1 MENYPYAIFTF
12 KKKVKTLEGHLS
24 GQLKEEK
31 DFFKESG
38 LPELDNL
45 KELTDSSHIIREL
58 LNTFTKLKQPVI
70 TRLSIKNKNTYL
82 EISKYS
88 EKPYS
93 IILRLI
99 PEDFIAAT
107 ISREIIYAIPTAIVI
122 LDNES
127 HILDVNPQFEKL
139 FGYKKEEIIGKN
151 INELVVPKEEYEDGP
166 YLDNIARRRGYFRV
180 ERVRIAKDGERIP
193 VLIYGSRLFLN
204 ENQMGLIGVYEDIK
218 ALKKTQEILYYQAT
232 HDMLTGLPNRY
243 ALRELFNR
251 EKSNAD
257 INGTKVALFF
267 IDINRFKDI
276 NDIHGHDFGDRVI
289 KKTAE
294 ILLSSV
300 RNTDTIARFGGDEF
314 VAIFGNIKSK
324 EDAVAIGLKIIDAF
338 SNPFTVDGNAIDT
351 GVNIGI
357 VFYPND
363 GETLDELIRKADIAM
378 YHAKATGTNNFVV
391 YSKEIEEM
399 RFRTISDLKSRDV
412 MFRLAFSKSP
422 IPQIILDSEFKILRV
437 NESFKNTFNINLKKT
452 YLNRIQDVFEGF
464 NEVVLAIQNNEEA
477 NGQLSHAKIE
487 GKDYNLKWTHSLIKS
502 YSSVFYLLA
511 ILEVNSGSE

>member
-1 MENYPYAIFTF
+1 MENYPFAIFTF
-12 KKKVKTLEGHLS
+12 RKEVKTLKGHLK
-24 GQLKEEK
+24 GKLKEEK
-31 DFFKESG
+31 DFFKQVG
-38 LPELDNL
+38 LPKSDTLEELV
-45 KELTDSSHIIREL
+45 SSSSIIREL
-58 LNTFTKLKQPVI
+58 LRSFTRLKQPVS
-70 TRLSIKNKNTYL
+70 TRISIKNKDIYL
-82 EISKYS
+82 EVSIYS

-99 PEDFIAAT
+99 PENSVAAT
-107 ISREIIYAIPTAIVI
+107 VSREIINAIPTAIAI

-127 HILDVNPQFEKL
+127 NILDVNPQFEKL
-139 FGYKKEEIIGKN
+139 FGYKKEEITGVN
-151 INELVVPKEEYEDGP
+151 INELIVPKDDIEDGI
-166 YLDNIARRRGYFRV
+166 YLDNIVRDTGYFKV
-180 ERVRIAKDGERIP
+180 ERTRIAKDGRMIP
-193 VLIYGSRLFLN
+193 VIISGSSFSLDGK
-204 ENQMGLIGVYEDIK
+204 QIGFAVYEDIK
-218 ALKKTQEILYYQAT
+218 DIKKVQEALYYQAT

-243 ALRELFNR
+243 TLRELFHR

-257 INGTKVALFF
+257 TNGIKIALFF

-294 ILLSSV
+294 ILLSSL
-300 RNTDTIARFGGDEF
+300 RNTDTVVRFGGDEF
-314 VAIFGNIKSK
+314 VSIFGNIKSK
-324 EDAVAIGLKIIDAF
+324 EDAIAISLKIIEAF
-338 SNPFTVDGNAIDT
+338 SNPFVVDGITIDT

-378 YHAKATGTNNFVV
+378 YHAKATGTNNFVI
-391 YSKEIEEM
+391 YSKEIEEA
-399 RFRTISDLKSRDV
+399 RFRTISDLKSRDL

-422 IPQIILDSEFKILRV
+422 IPQIILDSEFKILKV
-437 NESFKNTFNINLKKT
+437 NESFKNTFNINLKKI
-452 YLNRIQDVFEGF
+452 YLNRIDEIFEGF
-464 NEVVLAIQNNEEA
+464 GKVVIALQNNEKA

>member
-1 MENYPYAIFTF
+1 MENYPFAIFTF
-12 KKKVKTLEGHLS
+12 RKEVKTLKGHLK
-24 GQLKEEK
+24 GKLKEEK
-31 DFFKESG
+31 DFFKQVG
-38 LPELDNL
+38 LPKSDTLEELV
-45 KELTDSSHIIREL
+45 SSSSIIREL
-58 LNTFTKLKQPVI
+58 LSSFTRLKQPVS
-70 TRLSIKNKNTYL
+70 TRISIKNKDIYL
-82 EISKYS
+82 EVSIYS

-99 PEDFIAAT
+99 PENSVAAT
-107 ISREIIYAIPTAIVI
+107 VSREIINAIPTAIVI

-127 HILDVNPQFEKL
+127 NILDVNPQFEKL

-151 INELVVPKEEYEDGP
+151 INDLVVPKEEYEDGP

-180 ERVRIAKDGERIP
+180 ERVRITKDGERIP
-193 VLIYGSRLFLN
+193 VLVSGSRLFLN
-204 ENQMGLIGVYEDIK
+204 ENKIGLVGVYEDIK
-218 ALKKTQEILYYQAT
+218 DLKKTQEILYYQAM

-243 ALRELFNR
+243 TLRELFNR

-257 INGTKVALFF
+257 TNGIKIALFF

-300 RNTDTIARFGGDEF
+300 RNTDAVARFGGDEF
-314 VAIFGNIKSK
+314 VSIFGNIKSK
-324 EDAVAIGLKIIDAF
+324 EDAIAISLKIIEAF
-338 SNPFTVDGNAIDT
+338 SNPFVVDGITIDT

-378 YHAKATGTNNFVV
+378 YHAKATGTNNFVI
-391 YSKEIEEM
+391 YSKEIEEA

-422 IPQIILDSEFKILRV
+422 IPQIILDSEFKILKV
-437 NESFKNTFNINLKKT
+437 NESFKNTFNINLKKI
-452 YLNRIQDVFEGF
+452 YLNRIDEIFEGF
-464 NEVVLAIQNNEEA
+464 GKVVIALQNNEKA
-477 NGQLSHAKIE
+477 NGQLSHVKIE
-487 GKDYNLKWTHSLIKS
+487 GKEYNLKWMHSLIKS

-511 ILEVNSGSE
+511 ILEVNNGSE